1 MGKRLTKYKNTALD
15 LASYSI
21 AALLGTADA
30 VSDVN
35 DFARENLPALDFV
48 AKSGVKKTATDMSVT
63 RQAKMYLFES
73 IAKWVRTEDITASE
87 QTQIAG
93 IVSSL
98 KSQDAAMSDEFAT
111 RVAER
116 EVMKLRK

>member
-30 VSDVN
+30 VSDIN